1 MSGKKVIKGYSIRT
15 YPVPPKSFDFD
26 KATDRQRKSFGIPR
40 CPVAFTELE
49 KRWKAKG
56 RNFRI
61 IEPTFKLR
69 ERRRKRLPGLKLNHD
84 PETNTIW
91 SGGIVFPPA
100 GDTMKWIEATW
111 TMPSVAPPGG
121 AQSDIWYT
129 ASTWI
134 GIDGDDGSG
143 DVLQAGC
150 DADVMISGGSTQTQF
165 NPWWEWYPADSFWI
179 TSMTVSAGDEL
190 TCLIC
195 VSSPTSASIFLGNVT
210 TGVGHF
216 FSATP
221 PSGISL
227 QGNCAEWIVEALETG
242 PANAPELA
250 QYTTV
255 DFTECNAGTAGGKTV
270 QASDG
275 NTIDIVDA
283 TNAVISEGEILSTTE
298 VQVSYV

>member
-1 MSGKKVIKGYSIRT
+1 MPRTLIGNGFSIRT
-15 YPVPPKSFDFD
+15 YPVPPASFDFD
-26 KATDRQRKSFGIPR
+26 KATDRERNSFGIPR
-40 CPVAFTELE
+40 CPVAFNDLE

-61 IEPTFKLR
+61 VEPTFKIR
-69 ERRRKRLPGLKLNHD
+69 ERRPKRLPGLKVGHA
-84 PETNTIW
+84 PETTAIW

-100 GDTMKWIEATW
+100 GDTMKWVEGTW
-111 TMPSVAPPGG
+111 KMPSATPPRT
-121 AQSDIWYT
+121 AQTDIWYT

-134 GIDGDDGSG
+134 GIDGDDGSA

-150 DADVMISGGSTQTQF
+150 DADVMISGGSVQTQF
-165 NPWWEWYPADSFWI
+165 SPWWEWYPAGSFWI
-179 TSMTVSAGDEL
+179 TSMTVSAADEL

-195 VSSPTSASIFLGNVT
+195 VGSATSASIFLGNST

-221 PSGISL
+221 PPGVSL

-255 DFTECNAGTAGGKTV
+255 QFTDCNAGATGGRTM
-270 QASDG
+270 QASEG
-275 NTIDIVDA
+275 NTINMIDA
-283 TNAVISEGEILSTTE
+283 TNTVISEGQILGTTE